1 MSIVS
6 KYLSGL
12 AASLALFD
20 VVQVQA
26 AAPAKPPDKCIT
38 IEGEY
43 RQWNGWPPF
52 ERIETTDKKRV
63 YGLVSSFE
71 GDDVP
76 QFPEPDSLKL
86 VWDAHEDA
94 IGRFEF
100 CLYGGKSKVPYD
112 ERPIELG
119 WIKSF
124 APQDSSAQADFIR
137 QLKVAVIRVRAHGP
151 DPKKLGHVEV
161 SFDYK
166 DGMVRNATIDAGQS
180 NGDATLDDAA
190 LLDVSKANF
199 PPCPPNLKGLALH
212 VVLPLYF
219 PPDD

>member
-1 MSIVS
+1 MA
-6 KYLSGL
+6 KYLL
-12 AASLALFD
+12 VLLALFTLFYAFPT
-20 VVQVQA
+20 A
-26 AAPAKPPDKCIT
+26 ASTATKAGDKCIS
-38 IEGEY
+38 IDGEY

-52 ERIETTDKKRV
+52 ERIETTDKKKV

-86 VWDAHEDA
+86 VWAAHEVA
-94 IGRFEF
+94 VGVFEF
-100 CLYGGKSKVPYD
+100 CLHGGQSKVPYD

-124 APQDSSAQADFIR
+124 TPRNSSAQADFVR
-137 QLKVAVIRVRAHGP
+137 QLKIAVIRVRTRGSNPH
-151 DPKKLGHVEV
+151 KLGHVEV

-166 DGMVRNATIDAGQS
+166 DGNISNARIDEDES
-180 NGDATLDDAA
+180 NGDADLNQAA
-190 LLDVSKANF
+190 LSDVTKATL
-199 PPCPPNLKGLALH
+199 PACPSALKGMTLH

-219 PPDD
+219 PPDG